1 MRRTRRGIGPMHDDL
16 PRSVTAIR
24 GLENQKPGGT
34 IMKSRIVIGS
44 LAIMLGACLAL
55 PTTAAA
61 DAAKLDVARVGLLPN
76 AETAA
81 MRLGKEKGFFKE
93 AGIDLQITD
102 TSSGAASITAL
113 IAGQFDVV
121 FANTVS
127 VMQGRDKGL
136 PLIMIAA
143 ASTST
148 GVQGKDFSALVVG
161 SKNTMKSAKELSGKT
176 IASNTV
182 KNIGEITARL
192 SVAKAGGDAAS
203 VKFVEMPFSNMEQ
216 ALEEKQIDAA
226 WMVEPFHTTANQHGL
241 RDIASNYVDTA
252 PGLTAAAFVSTDQI
266 VKDKAAMMKKLNT
279 AIVKTAAYANAHPEE
294 IRAIIPTFTKI
305 TPAIANQFVIP
316 RYDAEVNAASL
327 SAMLPEM
334 VKLGMISADF
344 KVSSVIL
351 K

>member
-1 MRRTRRGIGPMHDDL
+1 
-16 PRSVTAIR
+16 
-24 GLENQKPGGT
+24 
-34 IMKSRIVIGS
+34 MKSRILTSS
-44 LAIMLGACLAL
+44 LAVALSICLSFSVINASE
-55 PTTAAA
+55 AANA
-61 DAAKLDVARVGLLPN
+61 SEKLEVANVGLLPN

-81 MRLGKEKGFFKE
+81 IRLGAQKGFFKE
-93 AGIDLQITD
+93 AGVDLRITD
-102 TSSGAASITAL
+102 TSSGAAAITAL

-136 PLIMIAA
+136 PLIMVAA

-161 SKNTMKSAKELSGKT
+161 SKNTMKSAKELSGKV

-182 KNIGEITARL
+182 KNIGEISARL

-203 VKFVEMPFSNMEQ
+203 VKVVEMPFSNMEQ
-216 ALEEKQIDAA
+216 ALEEGQIDAA
-226 WMVEPFHTTANQHGL
+226 WMVEPFHTTALQHGL

-252 PGLTAAAFVSTDQI
+252 PHLTAAAFVSTDNI
-266 VKDKAAMMKKLNT
+266 VKDKADMMKRFRA
-279 AIVKTAAYANAHPEE
+279 AITKTADYANSHPEE

-305 TPAIANQFVIP
+305 TPAIANAFVIP
-316 RYDAEVNAASL
+316 RYDAKVNVSSL
-327 SAMLPEM
+327 TAMLPEM
-334 VKLGMISADF
+334 RKLNMISNNF
-344 KVSSVIL
+344 KVDSVIL

>member
-1 MRRTRRGIGPMHDDL
+1 MRSYLTK
-16 PRSVTAIR
+16 A
-24 GLENQKPGGT
+24 
-34 IMKSRIVIGS
+34 S
-44 LAIMLGACLAL
+44 LAAL
-55 PTTAAA
+55 LCAGLTMSAIAPGEAA
-61 DAAKLDVARVGLLPN
+61 DEAKLETARVGLLPN

-81 MRLGKEKGFFKE
+81 MRLGLEKGFFKE

-102 TSSGAASITAL
+102 TSSGAAAITAL

-148 GVQGKDFSALVVG
+148 GVDGKDFSALVVS

-176 IASNTV
+176 VASNTV

-192 SVAKAGGDAAS
+192 SVAKAGGDGAS
-203 VKFVEMPFSNMEQ
+203 IKVVEMPFSNMEQ
-216 ALEEKQIDAA
+216 ALEEQQIDAA
-226 WMVEPFHTTANQHGL
+226 WMVEPFHTTALEHGL

-252 PGLTAAAFVSTDQI
+252 PGLTAASFVSTDGI
-266 VKDKAAMMKKLNT
+266 VAGKAEMTKRLRQ
-279 AIVKTAAYANAHPEE
+279 AIAKTADYANSHPEE
-294 IRAIIPTFTKI
+294 IRALIPTFTKI
-305 TPAIANQFVIP
+305 TPEIANRFVIP

-327 SAMLPEM
+327 EAMLPEM
-334 VKLGMISADF
+334 IKLDMISKDF
-344 KVSSVIL
+344 KVGSVIL

>member
-1 MRRTRRGIGPMHDDL
+1 MNTRLIMGTLAAVLGVCISLTITEPMEA
-16 PRSVTAIR
+16 SAS
-24 GLENQKPGGT
+24 E
-34 IMKSRIVIGS
+34 
-44 LAIMLGACLAL
+44 
-55 PTTAAA
+55 A
-61 DAAKLDVARVGLLPN
+61 DMEVARVGLLPN

-81 MRLGKEKGFFKE
+81 MRLGLQKGFFKE

-148 GVQGKDFSALVVG
+148 GVAGEDFSALVV
-161 SKNTMKSAKELSGKT
+161 SSTNKMKSAKELSGKV

-203 VKFVEMPFSNMEQ
+203 VKVVEMPFSNMEQ
-216 ALEEKQIDAA
+216 ALEENQIDAA
-226 WMVEPFHTTANQHGL
+226 WMVEPFHTTALEHGL

-252 PGLTAAAFVSTDQI
+252 PHLTAAAFVSTDDI
-266 VKDKAAMMKKLNT
+266 VKDKAEMINKLRA
-279 AIVKTAAYANAHPEE
+279 AITKSADYANAHPEE
-294 IRAIIPTFTKI
+294 IRALIPTFTKI
-305 TPAIANQFVIP
+305 TPAIANAFVIP
-316 RYDAEVNAASL
+316 RYDPEVNSGSL
-327 SAMLPEM
+327 EAMLPQM
-334 VKLGMISADF
+334 IKLEMISSDF
-344 KVSSVIL
+344 KVESAIL

>member
-1 MRRTRRGIGPMHDDL
+1 
-16 PRSVTAIR
+16 
-24 GLENQKPGGT
+24 
-34 IMKSRIVIGS
+34 MKSRIVLGS
-44 LAIMLGACLAL
+44 LALILGACLAL
-55 PTTAAA
+55 PATAAGEN
-61 DAAKLDVARVGLLPN
+61 AKLEVARVGLLPN
-76 AETAA
+76 AETAQ
-81 MRLGKEKGFFKE
+81 MRLGDKKGFFKE

-102 TSSGAASITAL
+102 ASSGAAAITAL

-148 GVQGKDFSALVVG
+148 GEQGKDFSALVVS
-161 SKNTMKSAKELSGKT
+161 SKNTMKSAKELAGKT
-176 IASNTV
+176 VASNTV

-192 SVAKAGGDAAS
+192 SVAKAGGDGAS
-203 VKFVEMPFSNMEQ
+203 IKVVEMPFANMEQ
-216 ALEEKQIDAA
+216 ALEEGQIDAA

-252 PGLTAAAFVSTDQI
+252 PHLTAAAFVSTDKI
-266 VKDKAAMMKKLNT
+266 VKDKAEMMKRLKA

-294 IRAIIPTFTKI
+294 IRALIPTFTKI

-316 RYDAEVNAASL
+316 RYDAEVNVASL
-327 SAMLPEM
+327 EAMLPEM
-334 VKLGMISADF
+334 VKLGMISKDF
-344 KVSSVIL
+344 KASSAIL

>member
-1 MRRTRRGIGPMHDDL
+1 MT
-16 PRSVTAIR
+16 
-24 GLENQKPGGT
+24 
-34 IMKSRIVIGS
+34 SRIVLGL
-44 LAIMLGACLAL
+44 LATLLGVGGIL
-55 PTTAAA
+55 PAAA
-61 DAAKLDVARVGLLPN
+61 TAEAANDGAKLEVARVGLLPN

-81 MRLGKEKGFFKE
+81 IRLGKQKGFFKE
-93 AGIDLQITD
+93 AGIDLQMTD
-102 TSSGAASITAL
+102 TSSGAAAITAL
-113 IAGQFDVV
+113 IAGQFDLV

-192 SVAKAGGDAAS
+192 SVAKAGGDAS
-203 VKFVEMPFSNMEQ
+203 TVKVVEMPFANMEQ
-216 ALEEKQIDAA
+216 ALEEGQIDAA
-226 WMVEPFHTTANQHGL
+226 WMVEPFHTTALEHGL

-252 PGLTAAAFVSTDQI
+252 PHLTAAAFVSTDKI
-266 VKDKAAMMKKLNT
+266 VKDKAEMIKRLRA
-279 AIVKTAAYANAHPEE
+279 AIVKTAGYANAHPEE
-294 IRAIIPTFTKI
+294 IRALIPTFTKI
-305 TPAIANQFVIP
+305 TPAIANKFVIP
-316 RYDAEVNAASL
+316 RYDAEVDAASL
-327 SAMLPEM
+327 EAMLPEM
-334 VKLGMISADF
+334 VKLDMISKDF
-344 KVSSVIL
+344 KVSSTIL

>member
-1 MRRTRRGIGPMHDDL
+1 
-16 PRSVTAIR
+16 
-24 GLENQKPGGT
+24 
-34 IMKSRIVIGS
+34 MKSRLIISALAAVLGVCLS
-44 LAIMLGACLAL
+44 LPETGISN
-55 PTTAAA
+55 AA
-61 DAAKLDVARVGLLPN
+61 DNDAKMEVARVGLLPN

-81 MRLGKEKGFFKE
+81 MRLGLKLGFFKD

-102 TSSGAASITAL
+102 TSSGAAAITAL

-136 PLIMIAA
+136 PLVMIAA

-148 GVQGKDFSALVVG
+148 GVQGKDFSALVVS
-161 SKNTMKSAKELSGKT
+161 SKNKMESAKELSGKT

-203 VKFVEMPFSNMEQ
+203 VKVVEMPFSNMEQ
-216 ALEEKQIDAA
+216 ALEEGQIDAA
-226 WMVEPFHTTANQHGL
+226 WMVEPFHTTALQHGL

-252 PGLTAAAFVSTDQI
+252 PHLTAAAFVSTDST
-266 VKDKAAMMKKLNT
+266 VKDKAEMIKRLRA
-279 AIVKTAAYANAHPEE
+279 AITKSADYSNAHPEE
-294 IRAIIPTFTKI
+294 IRELIPTFTRI
-305 TPAIANQFVIP
+305 TPAIANAFVIP
-316 RYDAEVNAASL
+316 RYDPEVNAASL
-327 SAMLPEM
+327 EAMLPEM
-334 VKLGMISADF
+334 RELDMISKDF
-344 KVSSVIL
+344 KVDSVIM